1 MSITYPEKFK
11 ARVRDMFPGDT
22 FISKA
27 LDENSFIIGR
37 ILNDSMGNVEP
48 KEILDYIEHDKI
60 DELKRRA
67 QMYSD
72 ITDLY
77 VEWSRIIKNEEKFTA
92 KKH

>member
-1 MSITYPEKFK
+1 MNITYPEKFK
-11 ARVRDMFPGDT
+11 ARVRDMFPNDT

-27 LDENSFIIGR
+27 LDENSFIVGR
-37 ILNDSMGNVEP
+37 ILNDSMGSIEP

-72 ITDLY
+72 IADLY
-77 VEWSRIIKNEEKFTA
+77 VEWSRIIKNEERFAVKR
-92 KKH
+92 

>member
-1 MSITYPEKFK
+1 MNITYPEKFK
-11 ARVRDMFPGDT
+11 AHVRDMFPNDT

-27 LDENSFIIGR
+27 LDENSFIVGR
-37 ILNDSMGNVEP
+37 ILNDSMGSIEP

-72 ITDLY
+72 IADLY
-77 VEWSRIIKNEEKFTA
+77 VEWSRIIKNEERFAA
-92 KKH
+92 KR

>member
-1 MSITYPEKFK
+1 MNITYPEKFK
-11 ARVRDMFPGDT
+11 ARVRDMFPGDA

-27 LDENSFIIGR
+27 LDENSFIVGR
-37 ILNDSMGNVEP
+37 ILNDSMGSIEP

-72 ITDLY
+72 IADLY
-77 VEWSRIIKNEEKFTA
+77 VEWSRIIKNEERFAA
-92 KKH
+92 KR

>member
-1 MSITYPEKFK
+1 MNITYPEKFK

-27 LDENSFIIGR
+27 LDENSFIVGR
-37 ILNDSMGNVEP
+37 ILNDSMGNIEP

-67 QMYSD
+67 RMYSD
-72 ITDLY
+72 IADLY
-77 VEWSRIIKNEEKFTA
+77 VEWSRIIKNEERFAA
-92 KKH
+92 KR